1 MAKSRKKQV
10 SNHEKALAKRLN
22 GLTRPA
28 SGSTDSKK
36 GDIVIGDYLMDDKST
51 VNNSITVTKDMLLK
65 INKEAREAGKKPL
78 LSLSFENMGLA
89 AKTWICMPIDEFEE
103 LTNV

>member
-1 MAKSRKKQV
+1 
-10 SNHEKALAKRLN
+10 
-22 GLTRPA
+22 
-28 SGSTDSKK
+28 
-36 GDIVIGDYLMDDKST
+36 MDDKST

-103 LTNV
+103 LTDV

>member
-1 MAKSRKKQV
+1 
-10 SNHEKALAKRLN
+10 
-22 GLTRPA
+22 
-28 SGSTDSKK
+28 
-36 GDIVIGDYLMDDKST
+36 MDDKST

-103 LTNV
+103 LTGV